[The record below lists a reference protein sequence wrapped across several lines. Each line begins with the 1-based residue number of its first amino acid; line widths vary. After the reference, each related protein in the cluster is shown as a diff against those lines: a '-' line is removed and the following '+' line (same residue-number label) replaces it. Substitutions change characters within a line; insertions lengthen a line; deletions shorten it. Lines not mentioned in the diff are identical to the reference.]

1 MAAGQAALWGGVAG
15 CLMPLACAGGIAR
28 CCGCAPDHRTGSGHE
43 IPRQPV
49 GLVGVFGAVI
59 ASSAAA
65 VGALAAST
73 VAAGVAVGVVAAVG
87 VTGLACGGRRIQRTL
102 PFATIQ
108 SGIVAPVCIHV
119 LFGRRRPSSKGLL
132 RSAVLGRRPLLPT
145 FFVSR
150 APPPRG
156 FDKKT

>member
-28 CCGCAPDHRTGSGHE
+28 CCGCAPDHAGSGHE

-87 VTGLACGGRRIQRTL
+87 VTGLAWQD
-102 PFATIQ
+102 
-108 SGIVAPVCIHV
+108 V
-119 LFGRRRPSSKGLL
+119 LRRRALIHGKG
-132 RSAVLGRRPLLPT
+132 
-145 FFVSR
+145 
-150 APPPRG
+150 
-156 FDKKT
+156 

>member
-87 VTGLACGGRRIQRTL
+87 VTGLPLRVPGALSTVGPKFPRCPAPLLARRCAVCERGR
-102 PFATIQ
+102 
-108 SGIVAPVCIHV
+108 APSLC
-119 LFGRRRPSSKGLL
+119 
-132 RSAVLGRRPLLPT
+132 RSALLPSG
-145 FFVSR
+145 SR
-150 APPPRG
+150 
-156 FDKKT
+156 